1 MLSQCAAD
9 PSVVRYTEYSCAIAD
24 IINLGMVGHREIHA
38 ACDVVNDASTCE
50 IDKWFSKL
58 GIS

>member
-9 PSVVRYTEYSCAIAD
+9 PSDVRYTKHSCALAD

-38 ACDVVNDASTCE
+38 ACDVVNDASHV
-50 IDKWFSKL
+50 K
-58 GIS
+58 